1 MNGTRTYTDPD
12 TEEIVFTEPL
22 QATDRQLQINFEGTV
37 IKNYVE
43 KPDTE
48 LYKSDDPFDANSSHD
63 PTEEEIAAMEEENAQ
78 FS

>member
-1 MNGTRTYTDPD
+1 
-12 TEEIVFTEPL
+12 
-22 QATDRQLQINFEGTV
+22 LQINFEGTV